1 MRPALVR
8 LTPLLILLL
17 AGACSRHPTYGRPVP
32 RDTLPATKAPESL
45 ESPPN
50 RPWSPDSV

>member
-8 LTPLLILLL
+8 LIPLLILLT
-17 AGACSRHPTYGRPVP
+17 GACSRHPTYGRPVP
-32 RDTLPATKAPESL
+32 RDTLPTTKVPESL
-45 ESPPN
+45 EPPPN